1 MTDDGSEGFLMLIH
15 PARSMKARQ
24 TFVLKGLDA
33 GGVYELV
40 NADSGDVTVV
50 SGSDLMEKGIDI
62 RFPNTDSAKLFRIH
76 KR

>member
-1 MTDDGSEGFLMLIH
+1 MS
-15 PARSMKARQ
+15 
-24 TFVLKGLDA
+24 
-33 GGVYELV
+33 LV